1 MRNACAPAVVAQG
14 MKVIG
19 VTEFG
24 GPSALAVHD
33 VPEPHPGPGEA
44 RIRVHAAAVNPTD
57 TTFRAGVQ
65 DVSSLT
71 PPYVPGMDA
80 AGVVDEVGEGSAW
93 QVGEEVM
100 TMAVPV
106 SEHGGA
112 YAELLVAADDALVRI
127 PEGASLQQAATLPM
141 NGLTALQALAKL
153 ELSPGQTLA
162 VTGAAGT
169 LGQYAVRL
177 AKRAGLTV
185 IADAADKDRALVE
198 SAGPDHVVERG
209 DDVADRIRAIVPDG
223 VDGLIDAAVMDEK
236 AVPAVRDG
244 GGYAAVRFWK
254 GTGER
259 DIRFRRTAVVTE
271 YGSRALLEDLRTA
284 VEDGTLELVVADVH
298 PPEQAAEAHA
308 RFEQGGV
315 RGRLVLDLAVWA
327 D

>member
-1 MRNACAPAVVAQG
+1 

-19 VTEFG
+19 VEEFG
-24 GPSALAVHD
+24 GPEALAVHE
-33 VPEPHPGPGEA
+33 VAQPQPGPGEV

-57 TTFRAGVQ
+57 TTFRSGVQ
-65 DVSSLT
+65 DVSSLKS
-71 PPYVPGMDA
+71 PYVPGMDA
-80 AGVVDEVGEGSAW
+80 AGIVDAVGEGSSW
-93 QVGEEVM
+93 QVGDEVM
-100 TMAVPV
+100 AMAVPV

-112 YAELLVAADDALVRI
+112 YAQYLVAADDAVARI
-127 PEGASLQQAATLPM
+127 PAGVSLQQAATLPM

-153 ELSPGQTLA
+153 DLAPGQTLA

-169 LGQYAVRL
+169 LGQYSVRL

-185 IADAADKDRALVE
+185 IADSSEKDRALVE

-209 DDVADRIRAIVPDG
+209 DDVAERIRALVPDG

-244 GGYAAVRFWK
+244 GAYAAVRFWK

-271 YGSRALLEDLRTA
+271 YGSRAMLEDLRTA
-284 VEDGTLELVVADVH
+284 VEDGTLELTVADVY
-298 PPEQAAEAHA
+298 PPEEAAAAHT

-315 RGRLVLDLAVWA
+315 RGRLVLDLAAW
-327 D
+327 DD